1 MKALES
7 SAASIIFIVRLSTT
21 NPSIMASNAATTGMI
36 PRTDLMSGLMFSRA
50 DINNIIAV
58 MIPAR
63 EIKALVRVLESMN
76 FMTPHRLIKP
86 SINRFIDA
94 DTAIKLNNARGFIFM
109 SDILFK
115 NIENAVMIKAK
126 AINPFVNV
134 LSSKY
139 PNMTSDFVSDAIA
152 SATTYRTAKSILTF
166 PSLLTAAINPT
177 SPAIIATS
185 DMREK
190 SNLEGSMELIANK
203 DIDSIATAAE
213 RVIKTVVPSAIFL
226 GSIVLE
232 ILEKAKTP
240 NTNIPIMPA
249 RPRNPFPISA
259 RDNFDIATIPATN
272 IPIAAA
278 IIKTPFANS

>member
-1 MKALES
+1 
-7 SAASIIFIVRLSTT
+7 
-21 NPSIMASNAATTGMI
+21 
-36 PRTDLMSGLMFSRA
+36 MSGLILSRA

-63 EIKALVRVLESMN
+63 EIKAFVRVLESMN

-86 SINRFIDA
+86 SINRFIDD
-94 DTAIKLNNARGFIFM
+94 DTAIKLNNAMGFIFM

-115 NIENAVMIKAK
+115 NIENAVIIKAK

-139 PNMTSDFVSDAIA
+139 PNMTRDFVNDAIA
-152 SATTYRTAKSILTF
+152 SATIYRTAKSILTF

-203 DIDSIATAAE
+203 DIDSMATAAE
-213 RVIKTVVPSAIFL
+213 RAIKMVVPSAIFL
-226 GSIVLE
+226 GSIVSE
-232 ILEKAKTP
+232 IFEKAKTP
-240 NTNIPIMPA
+240 NTNMPMTPA
-249 RPRNPFPISA
+249 SPRRPFPISA
-259 RDNFDIATIPATN
+259 RDNLDIATIPATN

-278 IIKTPFANS
+278 IIKTPFENS

>member
-1 MKALES
+1 
-7 SAASIIFIVRLSTT
+7 
-21 NPSIMASNAATTGMI
+21 
-36 PRTDLMSGLMFSRA
+36 
-50 DINNIIAV
+50 
-58 MIPAR
+58 
-63 EIKALVRVLESMN
+63 
-76 FMTPHRLIKP
+76 
-86 SINRFIDA
+86 
-94 DTAIKLNNARGFIFM
+94 
-109 SDILFK
+109 
-115 NIENAVMIKAK
+115 
-126 AINPFVNV
+126 
-134 LSSKY
+134 
-139 PNMTSDFVSDAIA
+139 MTSDFVSDAIA

-166 PSLLTAAINPT
+166 PNLLTAAINPT

-185 DMREK
+185 DIREK
-190 SNLEGSMELIANK
+190 SNLEGSMELMANK

-232 ILEKAKTP
+232 IFEKAKTP

-259 RDNFDIATIPATN
+259 RDNFDMATIPATN